1 MKLEQDKPE
10 RREVAWTGSSL
21 HAAVD
26 RFAAGCKMRA
36 VRQLVVERFGGG
48 GTSAST

>member
-10 RREVAWTGSSL
+10 RGEVAWTGSSL

-36 VRQLVVERFGGG
+36 VRRLVVESGGG
-48 GTSAST
+48 GTSATT